1 MHSILSPR
9 ILALL
14 CSGLFLFSCQKS
26 NEPVKI
32 SAIVLFKV
40 GSVMAGGKELSNGD
54 IVRQGTQIVLGPQSI
69 ADLQIREASS
79 SITMRIQ
86 ENSTF
91 TLDARRGKDGPV
103 LSPYLQTGGV
113 LTRVEKLRGG
123 DSYEVRTPSA
133 IAAVRGTKFEAHVS
147 PDGSS
152 SLVVLDG
159 KVAARP
165 RAAAVENLPPEL
177 VAKNEQLGQLV
188 SALEKSETVVES
200 GQAVQVDKKVGEQ
213 LVRDAGVE
221 AVLSQPQMQGLQS
234 GQSKPE
240 DIQKAQAALEA
251 HFASAQNQEKA
262 RAAAAKPLQAPVT
275 TRVEDEELKRKLQEY
290 DEFVAREDAA
300 AKNEAEAQKSV
311 TSVNQEQ
318 RALQMRRIENIMGK
332 TSETLVLRDGT
343 RVQGVIIQTG
353 MDYIVLTPEGKVFYS
368 SAQVQSLEF

>member
-1 MHSILSPR
+1 MYSPR
-9 ILALL
+9 SLKILTVFS
-14 CSGLFLFSCQKS
+14 SGLFLLSCQKAS
-26 NEPVKI
+26 EPAKV

-54 IVRQGTQIVLGPQSI
+54 IVRKGTEIVLGAQSLV
-69 ADLQIREASS
+69 DLQIREAAS

-86 ENSTF
+86 ENSRF
-91 TLDARRGKDGPV
+91 TLEARNGKDGPV
-103 LSPYLQTGGV
+103 LSPFLQTGGV
-113 LTRVEKLRGG
+113 LTRVEKLRGS

-133 IAAVRGTKFEAHVS
+133 IAAVRGTKFEAHVA
-147 PDGSS
+147 PDGTSN
-152 SLVVLDG
+152 LIVLDG

-177 VAKNEQLGQLV
+177 VAKNAQLGQLV

-200 GQAVQVDKKVGEQ
+200 GQAVQVEKKVGDQ

-221 AVLSQPQMQGLQS
+221 AILSQPQMQSLQA

-251 HFASAQNQEKA
+251 HFASAENQERV
-262 RAAAAKPLQAPVT
+262 RAAAAKPPQAPVT
-275 TRVEDEELKRKLQEY
+275 TRIEDEELKRKLQEY
-290 DEFVAREDAA
+290 EEFVAREEAA
-300 AKNEAEAQKSV
+300 AKNETEAQKAV

-318 RALQMRRIENIMGK
+318 RTIQMRRIENIMGK
-332 TSETLVLRDGT
+332 TSETLVLKDGT